1 MEDLEVQTD
10 QNKENFNEVQLKMYS
25 HILYYGVRIE
35 PYVEDKFP
43 KEYETHE
50 LFEVLGAYFTKAAKV
65 LKELHLKEE

>member
-1 MEDLEVQTD
+1 
-10 QNKENFNEVQLKMYS
+10 MYK

>member
-1 MEDLEVQTD
+1 MEALEVQTD
-10 QNKENFNEVQLKMYS
+10 QNKQNFNEVQLKMYN
-25 HILYYGVRIE
+25 HIFNYGVRVK
-35 PYVEDKFP
+35 PYVTDKFP

>member
-10 QNKENFNEVQLKMYS
+10 QNKENFNEVQLKMYN
-25 HILYYGVRIE
+25 HISYYGVRIE
-35 PYVEDKFP
+35 PYVGDKFP